1 MKKPDMKNEYVLFSV
16 IFTDKNPACDKIIKE
31 FDNKYGI
38 YYSRNM
44 YKTKKIETY
53 NHKIDSGRNN

>member
-16 IFTDKNPACDKIIKE
+16 IFTDKNSACDKIIKE

-38 YYSRNM
+38 YKWTVTNGSYIPEQDDCVASV
-44 YKTKKIETY
+44 
-53 NHKIDSGRNN
+53 